1 MKLLLKSCMLAI
13 VLMLASCNAPIQYPT
28 LNPEKVVLK
37 VGEQASIELVDNDYR
52 VHHVERGKVYSRHEG
67 SEQVCEISDVKE
79 SSFIIKALRPGV
91 DTVVVEYGYTIST
104 FAYGSHCILPI
115 RIEEW

>member
-37 VGEQASIELVDNDYR
+37 VGEQASVELI
-52 VHHVERGKVYSRHEG
+52 G
-67 SEQVCEISDVKE
+67 
-79 SSFIIKALRPGV
+79 
-91 DTVVVEYGYTIST
+91 
-104 FAYGSHCILPI
+104 
-115 RIEEW
+115 